1 MLDRIKEEAG
11 NEADLIFA
19 EKYLLPHSDLIYR
32 SAFRLSKNKLDAEDL
47 TQETFYYALKS
58 YNQINDLSKCKY
70 WLFSIL
76 RNLFLKEVSKNK
88 KHHDIDFDAVSNFV
102 YELTNLSDDLVLHE
116 LKIKVREVLA
126 NTEARL
132 RIPIDLFYFKRLSY
146 KEIAEKLDLPIGT
159 VMSRIARAK
168 VHLRNELARFDRSQ
182 EGESI
187 FPKND

>member
-1 MLDRIKEEAG
+1 MKHG
-11 NEADLIFA
+11 DLA
-19 EKYLLPHSDLIYR
+19 S
-32 SAFRLSKNKLDAEDL
+32 
-47 TQETFYYALKS
+47 
-58 YNQINDLSKCKY
+58 
-70 WLFSIL
+70 L
-76 RNLFLKEVSKNK
+76 RPE
-88 KHHDIDFDAVSNFV
+88 
-102 YELTNLSDDLVLHE
+102 VLHE

-168 VHLRNELARFDRSQ
+168 VHLRKELARFDRSQ

-187 FPKND
+187 FPEND